1 MRFRTK
7 TVRIRTPFTPFPNR
21 SRLESAAKSGKRFH
35 NRPIFDNFAGKEQN
49 MQTILYLLRHGETI
63 ENANGIFQGQTPGH
77 LSEKGRIQ
85 AAAMRS
91 EVARLHFD
99 AVLCSDLQRCKDT
112 AGIVLSGTEITPLYT
127 TLLRERYMGYLV
139 GKPIAGAQFDD
150 SVENAEQVGQR
161 ARQLLR
167 IIQEKYAGKSLL
179 IISHGYFLQIF
190 QAIIEN
196 KKREE
201 VSSIGNCEIR
211 KINFS
216 Y

>member
-7 TVRIRTPFTPFPNR
+7 TVRIRTPFTPFLNR

-35 NRPIFDNFAGKEQN
+35 NRPIFDKFAGKEPI
-49 MQTILYLLRHGETI
+49 MQTTLYLLRHGETI

-77 LSEKGRIQ
+77 LSEKGKKQ

-112 AGIVLSGTEITPLYT
+112 AGIVLAGTDIIPQYT
-127 TLLRERYMGYLV
+127 TLLRERYMGNLV
-139 GKPIAGAQFDD
+139 GKPIAGALLDD
-150 SVENAEQVGQR
+150 SVENAEQVGLR

-167 IIQEKYAGKSLL
+167 IIKEKYAGKSIL
-179 IISHGYFLQIF
+179 IISHGYFLHIF
-190 QAIIEN
+190 QAIIQN
-196 KKREE
+196 RKIEE
-201 VSSIGNCEIR
+201 INSMDNCEIR
-211 KINFS
+211 KISFS
-216 Y
+216 C